1 MAERRNEL
9 GWSRSRAGA
18 FDACPRRYWFIY
30 YGARDWWLS
39 PPDSRTREIHILKNL
54 ATRFMWIGSVVHES
68 IENVL
73 RRMQAGDRPDA
84 TAVAEAAL
92 ERMRTDFRDSR
103 AGKHRERPGKACGLF
118 EHEYAIPVSDQRWR
132 EGAEHAKACL
142 ANFFR
147 SPYPETFAGLG
158 PESWLPIETLDSF
171 DLGGDRIHVKL
182 DAAFRRPDGR
192 VEIVDWKTGRR
203 DRGGEGGDRVQLAC
217 YALYALEKGWVDRPE
232 EIVTVEYGLAG
243 MTSHVRE
250 VDPRAIA
257 EVREYIGVSIGGMKA
272 LLDDVEQN
280 VATEGRFPTQA
291 SADNCRQ
298 CNFRRVCPDAP
309 RTRGH

>member
-73 RRMQAGDRPDA
+73 RRMQSGERPDA

-192 VEIVDWKTGRR
+192 VEIVDWKTGRAPQT
-203 DRGGEGGDRVQLAC
+203 EGDLEAKQLQLA
-217 YALYALEKGWVDRPE
+217 LYRQAFAELRGLDPDDVDAVFYYVADDLVIRPRRILSRNE
-232 EIVTVEYGLAG
+232 LVDLW
-243 MTSHVRE
+243 RE
-250 VDPRAIA
+250 VA
-257 EVREYIGVSIGGMKA
+257 
-272 LLDDVEQN
+272 
-280 VATEGRFPTQA
+280 
-291 SADNCRQ
+291 
-298 CNFRRVCPDAP
+298 
-309 RTRGH
+309 

>member
-1 MAERRNEL
+1 
-9 GWSRSRAGA
+9 
-18 FDACPRRYWFIY
+18 
-30 YGARDWWLS
+30 
-39 PPDSRTREIHILKNL
+39 
-54 ATRFMWIGSVVHES
+54 
-68 IENVL
+68 
-73 RRMQAGDRPDA
+73 
-84 TAVAEAAL
+84 
-92 ERMRTDFRDSR
+92 
-103 AGKHRERPGKACGLF
+103 
-118 EHEYAIPVSDQRWR
+118 
-132 EGAEHAKACL
+132 
-142 ANFFR
+142 
-147 SPYPETFAGLG
+147 
-158 PESWLPIETLDSF
+158 
-171 DLGGDRIHVKL
+171 
-182 DAAFRRPDGR
+182 
-192 VEIVDWKTGRR
+192 
-203 DRGGEGGDRVQLAC
+203 VQLAC